1 MFTAFSRAKGSQRG
15 IAGQGKKENSMI
27 FSHFKLIWHNS
38 GDTKCAQTQPDA
50 SWAQNP
56 GDLPSSCDFSSDK
69 EDGVERKPEW
79 KYPTTEE
86 HVHPQGH
93 HLQGVCEV
101 AGLPLPLDPWLRIP
115 TCRALDF
122 VFAPQFHLHNLIK
135 ICFLFI
141 DLGSL

>member
-1 MFTAFSRAKGSQRG
+1 MTQNVHKHNQMP
-15 IAGQGKKENSMI
+15 AGLRTLEI
-27 FSHFKLIWHNS
+27 FPLLVIL
-38 GDTKCAQTQPDA
+38 AQ
-50 SWAQNP
+50 
-56 GDLPSSCDFSSDK
+56 DK

-115 TCRALDF
+115 TCCALDF